1 MSSTP
6 AINSPQLPPDQGQAP
21 AHSHAHGG
29 HNLTGMVIFL
39 LSESIIF
46 LAFFAGY
53 AVLKSSSPIWL
64 PQGVEGLEI
73 REPLIN
79 TVILVSSSFVAYFAE
94 RALQRQKLWAF
105 RGLWALTMAMG
116 AYFVVGQAIEWAGL
130 PFSLQSGIYGGS
142 FYLLTGFHGLHVI
155 TGILLMGLMLVRSF
169 RPGNYADGEAGVT
182 MVSLFWHFV
191 DVIWILLFVLIYV
204 WQRS

>member
-1 MSSTP
+1 MTTLPGLSP
-6 AINSPQLPPDQGQAP
+6 AAPQSGPSG
-21 AHSHAHGG
+21 HGHGHAHGG

-39 LSESIIF
+39 CSESIIF

-53 AVLKSSSPIWL
+53 AVLKSSSPVWL
-64 PQGVEGLEI
+64 PEGVEGLEV
-73 REPLIN
+73 RAPLIN

-94 RALQRQKLWAF
+94 RALRRNNLWGF
-105 RGLWALTMAMG
+105 RGFWLLTMAMG
-116 AYFVVGQAIEWAGL
+116 ATFVFGQWVEWAGL

-155 TGILLMGLMLVRSF
+155 TGILLMGLMLIRSF
-169 RPGNYADGEAGVT
+169 RPGNYDNGDAGVT

-191 DVIWILLFVLIYV
+191 DVIWIILFVLIYV

>member
-1 MSSTP
+1 MTST
-6 AINSPQLPPDQGQAP
+6 ASPDTAVPHG
-21 AHSHAHGG
+21 HSHGG
-29 HNLTGMVIFL
+29 YNLTGMVIFL

-53 AVLKSSSPIWL
+53 AVLKQSSPLWL
-64 PQGVEGLEI
+64 PEGVERLEV
-73 REPLIN
+73 RAPLIN

-94 RALQRQKLWAF
+94 RALRRENLWGF
-105 RGLWALTMAMG
+105 RLLWGLTMLMG
-116 AYFVVGQAIEWAGL
+116 AYFVVGQALEWAGL

-155 TGILLMGLMLVRSF
+155 TGVLLMGLMLARSF
-169 RPGNYADGEAGVT
+169 RPGNYDGGDAGVT

-191 DVIWILLFVLIYV
+191 DVIWIILFVLIYV